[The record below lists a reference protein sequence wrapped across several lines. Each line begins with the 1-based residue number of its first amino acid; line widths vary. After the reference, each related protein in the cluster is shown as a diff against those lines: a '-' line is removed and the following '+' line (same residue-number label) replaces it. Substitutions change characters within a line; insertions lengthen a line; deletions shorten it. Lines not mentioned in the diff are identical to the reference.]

1 MSEEITIWN
10 KVMKAAM
17 SMPGVKVNRDS
28 FLKKELLPFC
38 TAEDIQAA
46 VINNPVVVISK
57 EILDKVANSCINNHT
72 VKVTAISTVSGIPG
86 GLTMAATIPADI
98 AQYYWHVFVVAQKMA
113 YLYGYP
119 DLCDE
124 DGDLSE
130 SSMGM
135 LTVFTGIM
143 MGAAAA
149 NQAIKQISQQL
160 AKQVV
165 KRLPQK
171 ALTKT
176 TIYPII
182 KQVAKWIG
190 IKLTKQSFSKAL
202 GKVIPVLG
210 GVISGGI
217 TLATF
222 RPSAKRL
229 QKQLQE
235 GMVCFKGQPSY
246 ATEQQYESNR
256 SYDAECQDVE
266 FEVETPSPEMVSIKI
281 LINIAKIDHDLSN
294 KQREYLDDVIETS
307 SLTDD
312 EQLEL
317 ASSYKEDKLFDI
329 DYEVLKGDDMMC
341 IDLFSKM
348 KEISELDGKMNLA
361 EKLYIRKI
369 KRELGYDFG
378 QSEENNL

>member
-1 MSEEITIWN
+1 M
-10 KVMKAAM
+10 
-17 SMPGVKVNRDS
+17 
-28 FLKKELLPFC
+28 
-38 TAEDIQAA
+38 
-46 VINNPVVVISK
+46 
-57 EILDKVANSCINNHT
+57 
-72 VKVTAISTVSGIPG
+72 
-86 GLTMAATIPADI
+86 
-98 AQYYWHVFVVAQKMA
+98 
-113 YLYGYP
+113 
-119 DLCDE
+119 
-124 DGDLSE
+124 
-130 SSMGM
+130 
-135 LTVFTGIM
+135 
-143 MGAAAA
+143 
-149 NQAIKQISQQL
+149 
-160 AKQVV
+160 
-165 KRLPQK
+165 
-171 ALTKT
+171 
-176 TIYPII
+176 
-182 KQVAKWIG
+182 
-190 IKLTKQSFSKAL
+190 TKQSFSKAL

-369 KRELGYDFG
+369 KRELGYDLG